1 MALSRWTTKNAAS
14 TNEDSVDLLPA
25 PLGRLLPYWWH
36 SVCECLFQGDSSLP
50 KEQSMPEE
58 GPLVQEEVARLVAH
72 FNRLLDDRVAEMERR
87 LHGQITDLRRE
98 VALLARRVSD
108 LENIEQRE
116 IGSLEERMSDLEEED
131 QTRG

>member
-1 MALSRWTTKNAAS
+1 
-14 TNEDSVDLLPA
+14 
-25 PLGRLLPYWWH
+25 
-36 SVCECLFQGDSSLP
+36 
-50 KEQSMPEE
+50 MPEE
-58 GPLVQEEVARLVAH
+58 GPLAQEEAAKLVAH
-72 FNRLLDDRVAEMERR
+72 FYQLLEDRVAEIERR

-108 LENIEQRE
+108 LESIEQRE